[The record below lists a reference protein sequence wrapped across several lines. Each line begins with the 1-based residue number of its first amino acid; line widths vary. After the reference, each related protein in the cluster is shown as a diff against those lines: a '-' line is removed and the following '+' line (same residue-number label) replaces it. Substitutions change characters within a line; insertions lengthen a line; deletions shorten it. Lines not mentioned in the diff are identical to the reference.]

1 MTSVCVGSLHI
12 INQLISTAATVKNLL
27 PVRPGKFFDW
37 RHGRVYYRKF
47 GSGKPLLLIHD
58 LDPSSSAYEWNQLE
72 QQLAKDFTVY
82 SIDLPGCGRSDKAEH
97 DLHQLLYVQL
107 LNDFTE
113 KVIKRKTSVAATG
126 LSGSFVIMAANN
138 NENLFDKIF
147 LINPKSINAL
157 NQIPNPKSRIAK
169 LLINCPVLGTTL
181 YYILM
186 NRTNVEYNFTEN
198 LFPQSFSSSPDGPW
212 TSTMN
217 VPTGKETAEK
227 YLLSSIKGNFVNID
241 ISHAL
246 KKSGQQHLHYRRSF
260 HSGINSIIHGYE
272 TLNPAIESALVE
284 KSRLPSSAGMP
295 GSILPDHESLLLI
308 FFVKRLPP
316 ANSCLGDS
324 LFFLRAELI

>member
-1 MTSVCVGSLHI
+1 MKHKLRNAIILTSVCVGSLHI

-47 GSGKPLLLIHD
+47 GFGKPLLLIHD

-82 SIDLPGCGRSDKAEH
+82 SIDLPGCGRSDKPNMIYTNYF
-97 DLHQLLYVQL
+97 YVQL

-186 NRTNVEYNFTEN
+186 NRTNVEYNFTETYFHN
-198 LFPQSFSSSPDGPW
+198 PFQLSRRTVDIYHECSHRKG
-212 TSTMN
+212 N
-217 VPTGKETAEK
+217 GGK

-246 KKSGQQHLHYRRSF
+246 KNLDNSIYIIGGASIP
-260 HSGINSIIHGYE
+260 GINSIIHGYE

-284 KSRLPSSAGMP
+284 KTAYLPQLECPEAFYQTMKV
-295 GSILPDHESLLLI
+295 
-308 FFVKRLPP
+308 FF
-316 ANSCLGDS
+316 
-324 LFFLRAELI
+324 

>member
-1 MTSVCVGSLHI
+1 MKHKLRNAIILTSVCVGSLHI

-58 LDPSSSAYEWNQLE
+58 LDPSSSAYEWNRLE

-82 SIDLPGCGRSDKAEH
+82 SIDLPGCGRSDKPNMIYTNYF
-97 DLHQLLYVQL
+97 YVQL

-113 KVIKRKTSVAATG
+113 KVIKRKTNVAATG

-186 NRTNVEYNFTEN
+186 NRTNVEYNFTETYFHN
-198 LFPQSFSSSPDGPW
+198 PFQLSRRTVDIYRECAHRKG
-212 TSTMN
+212 N
-217 VPTGKETAEK
+217 GGK

-246 KKSGQQHLHYRRSF
+246 KNLDNSIYIIGGASIP
-260 HSGINSIIHGYE
+260 GINSIIHGYE

-284 KSRLPSSAGMP
+284 KAAYLPQLECPEAFYQTMKV
-295 GSILPDHESLLLI
+295 
-308 FFVKRLPP
+308 FF
-316 ANSCLGDS
+316 
-324 LFFLRAELI
+324 